1 MLGASKKVRVLIADD
16 SALMRQQITR
26 MLGEDPRIDLIGAA
40 RDGEEAVAKA
50 VELRPDVAVLD
61 INMPRMDG
69 LTALQHILA
78 QEICPVIV
86 FSSLT
91 QKGAVVTFEALELGA
106 FDYLAKPEG
115 TISQNLAALREELVG
130 KILAAAAS
138 KRQFKPRSRVSPIPG
153 TQKSRPGALPGATGT
168 RRPSLP
174 AAGFTKVV
182 MIGVSTGGPVT
193 VMDILPFLPADFPAP
208 VFLIQHMPPRF
219 TSSFAERLNKEVP
232 MRVVEASHREM
243 VEAGT
248 VYVGPGGKHMLLERP
263 LGREGLRIAL
273 SDHPED
279 TAFKPSVNVSMHS
292 LLKSFPA
299 RNIVAVLL
307 TGIGDDGADAMVAIK
322 QAGGFTIAEAEETAV
337 VYGMPRAAAERG
349 GATIVLPSHQIAAAI
364 LQAVHSV

>member
-1 MLGASKKVRVLIADD
+1 MLATSSRVRVLIADD

-26 MLGEDPRIDLIGAA
+26 LLGEDPRFDLVGAA

-50 VELRPDVAVLD
+50 VELHPDVAVLD

-78 QEICPVIV
+78 QEICPVII

-91 QKGAVVTFEALELGA
+91 QKGAVVTLEALELGA

-115 TISQNLAALREELVG
+115 TISQNLAALREELAD

-138 KRQFKPRSRVSPIPG
+138 KRQFRPRRGVSTIPSI
-153 TQKSRPGALPGATGT
+153 QKSRLEATGV

-174 AAGFTKVV
+174 AAGFSKAVI
-182 MIGVSTGGPVT
+182 IGVSTGGPVT

-208 VFLIQHMPPRF
+208 VFLIQHMPARF
-219 TSSFAERLNKEVP
+219 TASFAERLNKELP

-248 VYVGPGGKHMLLERP
+248 VYVGPGGKHLLLERP
-263 LGREGLRIAL
+263 LGREGLRIVL
-273 SDHPED
+273 SDRPED
-279 TAFKPSVNVSMHS
+279 TAFKPSVNVSMFS
-292 LLKSFPA
+292 LLKNYPA
-299 RNIVAVLL
+299 PRIVAVLL

-349 GATIVLPSHQIAAAI
+349 GANLVLPSHRIGEAI
-364 LQAVHSV
+364 FQAVHSF